1 MISDTQKRTAQA
13 IVNIFETGSAVGD
26 YGKVT
31 LLPDDP
37 GHLTYGRS
45 QTTLASGN
53 LFLLLKQ
60 YVEAL
65 HAEFADAFRP
75 YLPRVQARD
84 LALDND
90 SPLRALLHQAGGDTV
105 MRDVQDDF
113 FDRAYWIPAQ
123 TATQALNIAT
133 PLGHCVV
140 YDSTV
145 HGSFGL
151 IRDRTKDAVGTIGGE
166 GVTEQVWI
174 ARYIATR
181 RDWLANHSI
190 QLLRKTAYRMDAL
203 QQLVDANNWD
213 LTLPLTVRG
222 VLINETALDSQ
233 PEGAAAEVT
242 RARVLRLATP
252 MMRGD
257 DVVQLQRALA
267 SRVPRGLDADG
278 IFGLATDRALRE
290 FQAAQHLTVDGI
302 AGPATR
308 AALKI

>member
-1 MISDTQKRTAQA
+1 MISDIQKRTAQA
-13 IVNIFETGSAVGD
+13 IINIFETGSAIGD

-53 LFLLLKQ
+53 LFLLLKD
-60 YVEAL
+60 YVDAPR
-65 HAEFADAFRP
+65 AAFADAFRP
-75 YLPRVQARD
+75 YLAGVQARD
-84 LALDND
+84 LALDHD
-90 SPLRALLHQAGGDTV
+90 SALRALLSQAGGDEV
-105 MRDVQDDF
+105 MQNVQDAF
-113 FDRAYWIPAQ
+113 FDRAYWTPAQ
-123 TATQALNIAT
+123 TTALALNILT
-133 PLGHCVV
+133 PLGQCVV

-151 IRDRTKDAVGTIGGE
+151 IRDRTNTAVGTIGLQ
-166 GVTEQVWI
+166 GVTEQAWI

-181 RDWLANHSI
+181 REWLANHPI
-190 QLLRKTAYRMDAL
+190 QLLRKTVYRMDAL
-203 QQLVDANNWD
+203 QQIADANNWN
-213 LTLPLTVRG
+213 LALPLTVRG
-222 VLINETALDSQ
+222 VLIDDTVLGSQ
-233 PEGAAAEVT
+233 SAGTAAEVT
-242 RARVLRLATP
+242 KPRSLRLATP

-257 DVVQLQRALA
+257 DVMQLQRALA
-267 SRVPRGLDADG
+267 SRVTGGLNADG

-290 FQAAQHLTVDGI
+290 FQAAQRLTVDGI